1 MRENPIAAKTIS
13 VIKKAF
19 REYYFNQSRA
29 IEEPVKMELRE
40 FGFMHFGQAGMLR
53 HISFKS
59 MKELDAMLVME
70 TPSDVYCSNAYY
82 QFPTQQPMQEKRWL
96 GADLIFDIDGKDLG
110 MPCVPSHS
118 YLVCI
123 HCGYVSIPPPPEQ
136 DQEER
141 SSYSCPTCGC
151 KKADHV
157 SIPCRKC
164 IDGSKKEARRLMDFL
179 LTDIGL
185 ERSAIEV
192 YFSGNNGFHVNIN
205 DDACSSLDPQARSD
219 LVGYLSGTGLMLES
233 IGVRKTNTE
242 EGLFSIKFPKSGL
255 AYGWRRRI
263 AEKLKIDMTSAT
275 KLKNIVNQYGGYNAF
290 KVELER
296 LARDMGVRIDPQVTT
311 DVHRI
316 FRMPGTLNSK
326 SGLSKVKSRDLN
338 SFDPF
343 ADACLLGDGIISARV
358 KTPVKLK
365 LKTKSFNISKESA
378 ELPAYAAVYL
388 MCKGLA
394 DAN

>member
-1 MRENPIAAKTIS
+1 MREDPIAVKTIS
-13 VIKKAF
+13 VIKKTF
-19 REYYFNQSRA
+19 REYYFNQSNA
-29 IEEPVKMELRE
+29 IEEPVKIELRE

-53 HISFKS
+53 HLSFKS
-59 MKELDAMLVME
+59 MKELYAMLVRE
-70 TPSDVYCSNAYY
+70 APSDVYCSNAYY
-82 QFPTQQPMQEKRWL
+82 QFPTQQPMQEKLWL

-118 YLVCI
+118 YSVCI
-123 HCGYVSIPPPPEQ
+123 HCGYVSTPQQ
-136 DQEER
+136 DEEER
-141 SSYSCPTCGC
+141 SSSYLCPSCGC

-157 SIPCRKC
+157 SIPCSKC
-164 IDGSKKEARRLMDFL
+164 IDGSKKETRRLMDFL
-179 LTDIGL
+179 LADIGL

-192 YFSGNNGFHVNIN
+192 YFSGNNGFHLKIN

-219 LVGYLSGTGLMLES
+219 LVGYLCGTGLMLEN
-233 IGVRKTNTE
+233 IGVRKTSAG

-263 AEKLKIDMTSAT
+263 AEKLKIGMTSAT
-275 KLKNIVNQYGGYNAF
+275 KLKNIVNQYGGYSGF

-296 LARDMGVRIDPQVTT
+296 LARDMGVRVDPQVTT
-311 DVHRI
+311 DVHRV

-343 ADACLLGDGIISARV
+343 LDACLLGDGIISVRV

-365 LKTKSFNISKESA
+365 LRRSSFNISKESA

-394 DAN
+394 EAN